1 MDRTISSVLFVEIS
15 IFFNMLR
22 SFCRHTPLILA
33 VAAGA
38 ATGHS
43 ATAAEPVD
51 NALDTCWSCHGQ
63 NARPKD
69 PGIPV
74 IQGQRA
80 DYLEKQLRDFRS
92 GARDSQIMSSMA
104 ESIPA
109 NQVARAGAIIAAL
122 PWPEPG
128 ERSSTPEPAGIA
140 VCRACHGDD
149 LKGGMSTEGIAP
161 RLAGQMA
168 EYLADQM
175 SAFAR
180 GERTN
185 AKTMSAQMKALSA
198 AEQNLIAKFLA
209 GR

>member
-1 MDRTISSVLFVEIS
+1 MALPIHK
-15 IFFNMLR
+15 FFMYFNNLR
-22 SFCRHTPLILA
+22 SGSRKALLISA
-33 VAAGA
+33 VATGVGA
-38 ATGHS
+38 ALP
-43 ATAAEPVD
+43 AAAAEPVD
-51 NALDTCWSCHGQ
+51 NALTTCWSCHGQ

-69 PGIPV
+69 ASIPV

-104 ESIPA
+104 EGIPA
-109 NQVARAGAIIAAL
+109 SQVARAGAIIAAL
-122 PWPEPG
+122 PWPEAG
-128 ERSSTPEPAGIA
+128 ERSRTPEPAGIA

-149 LKGGMSTEGIAP
+149 LKGGTGPEGIAP
-161 RLAGQMA
+161 RLSGQMA

-180 GERTN
+180 GERAN

-198 AEQNLIAKFLA
+198 AEQGLIANFLA
-209 GR
+209 GQ